1 MLNAAMAG
9 GKRGRGRGRGRG
21 GRGRGA
27 AAAAPPSPLATRVC
41 LWEFSQN
48 DARRDSGSKL
58 VRQGL
63 ARRLDARA
71 AFRGIVLA
79 ADAAQVLSPA
89 DAPLIQ
95 RRGLAGVNC
104 SWRGLDAVPFAAL
117 GRPELRRRLPF
128 LVAANEVNYGK
139 PLYLNTAEAL
149 AAALRIAGLTR
160 DAELLLAPF
169 ASGGAFFALNADA
182 FEAYAAAVDGDGV
195 AAAEARFLAD
205 CEAARA
211 EARAARAPPSPGEY
225 LADVDLPPA
234 ESDDEEAD
242 GDLPPPAE
250 ESDDDD
256 EEADAEPP
264 PPPPPDV
271 SGLVLS

>member
-1 MLNAAMAG
+1 MAG

-21 GRGRGA
+21 GRGRGRA
-27 AAAAPPSPLATRVC
+27 AAAQPSPITTRVC

-89 DAPLIQ
+89 DAPVIAA
-95 RRGLAGVNC
+95 RGLAGVNC

-169 ASGGAFFALNADA
+169 ASGAAFFALNADA

-211 EARAARAPPSPGEY
+211 EARAARASAPGEY

-234 ESDDEEAD
+234 EESDDEEAD

>member
-1 MLNAAMAG
+1 M
-9 GKRGRGRGRGRG
+9 
-21 GRGRGA
+21 
-27 AAAAPPSPLATRVC
+27 
-41 LWEFSQN
+41 
-48 DARRDSGSKL
+48 
-58 VRQGL
+58 
-63 ARRLDARA
+63 
-71 AFRGIVLA
+71 
-79 ADAAQVLSPA
+79 
-89 DAPLIQ
+89 
-95 RRGLAGVNC
+95 
-104 SWRGLDAVPFAAL
+104 
-117 GRPELRRRLPF
+117 
-128 LVAANEVNYGK
+128 NYGK

-211 EARAARAPPSPGEY
+211 EARAARASAPGEY

-234 ESDDEEAD
+234 ESDDDEAD

-250 ESDDDD
+250 ESGD
-256 EEADAEPP
+256 EADAEPP

>member
-1 MLNAAMAG
+1 MAG
-9 GKRGRGRGRGRG
+9 GKRGRGRARGRG

-27 AAAAPPSPLATRVC
+27 AVAAQPSPLATRVC

-71 AFRGIVLA
+71 SFQGIVLA
-79 ADAAQVLSPA
+79 ADAARVLSPA

-95 RRGLAGVNC
+95 TRGLAGVNC
-104 SWRGLDAVPFAAL
+104 SWRGLDAVPFGTL

-211 EARAARAPPSPGEY
+211 EARAARAAPEGGY
-225 LADVDLPPA
+225 LADGDLPPA
-234 ESDDEEAD
+234 GESDDEEAD

-250 ESDDDD
+250 ESDV

>member
-1 MLNAAMAG
+1 MA
-9 GKRGRGRGRGRG
+9 RPRRRALR
-21 GRGRGA
+21 RARPARAPA
-27 AAAAPPSPLATRVC
+27 AAAV
-41 LWEFSQN
+41 
-48 DARRDSGSKL
+48 
-58 VRQGL
+58 
-63 ARRLDARA
+63 
-71 AFRGIVLA
+71 
-79 ADAAQVLSPA
+79 
-89 DAPLIQ
+89 
-95 RRGLAGVNC
+95 
-104 SWRGLDAVPFAAL
+104 
-117 GRPELRRRLPF
+117 RRRADIKFPGSRVGSTAWRSTGLPRRF

-149 AAALRIAGLTR
+149 AAALRIAGLAR

-211 EARAARAPPSPGEY
+211 EARAARAAGGGY
-225 LADVDLPPA
+225 L
-234 ESDDEEAD
+234 AD
-242 GDLPPPAE
+242 GDLPPAA
-250 ESDDDD
+250 ESDDEGDDEEADD

>member
-1 MLNAAMAG
+1 M
-9 GKRGRGRGRGRG
+9 
-21 GRGRGA
+21 
-27 AAAAPPSPLATRVC
+27 
-41 LWEFSQN
+41 
-48 DARRDSGSKL
+48 
-58 VRQGL
+58 
-63 ARRLDARA
+63 
-71 AFRGIVLA
+71 
-79 ADAAQVLSPA
+79 
-89 DAPLIQ
+89 
-95 RRGLAGVNC
+95 
-104 SWRGLDAVPFAAL
+104 
-117 GRPELRRRLPF
+117 
-128 LVAANEVNYGK
+128 NYGK

-211 EARAARAPPSPGEY
+211 EARAARAAAPGEY
-225 LADVDLPPA
+225 LADVDLPPM
-234 ESDDEEAD
+234 ESDDEAD

-250 ESDDDD
+250 ESD
-256 EEADAEPP
+256 EEAAAEPP

>member
-1 MLNAAMAG
+1 M
-9 GKRGRGRGRGRG
+9 
-21 GRGRGA
+21 
-27 AAAAPPSPLATRVC
+27 
-41 LWEFSQN
+41 
-48 DARRDSGSKL
+48 
-58 VRQGL
+58 
-63 ARRLDARA
+63 
-71 AFRGIVLA
+71 
-79 ADAAQVLSPA
+79 
-89 DAPLIQ
+89 
-95 RRGLAGVNC
+95 
-104 SWRGLDAVPFAAL
+104 
-117 GRPELRRRLPF
+117 
-128 LVAANEVNYGK
+128 AANEVNYGK

-182 FEAYAAAVDGDGV
+182 FEAYAAAIDGDGV
-195 AAAEARFLAD
+195 EAAEARFLAD

-211 EARAARAPPSPGEY
+211 EARAARAAAPGEY

-234 ESDDEEAD
+234 EESDDEEAD
-242 GDLPPPAE
+242 GDLPPPAA

>member
-1 MLNAAMAG
+1 MAG
-9 GKRGRGRGRGRG
+9 GKRGRGRGRG

-27 AAAAPPSPLATRVC
+27 AAAAQPSPLATRVC

-71 AFRGIVLA
+71 SFQGIVLA
-79 ADAAQVLSPA
+79 ADAAQILSPA

-95 RRGLAGVNC
+95 TRGLAGVNC

-149 AAALRIAGLTR
+149 AAALRIAGMTQ

-195 AAAEARFLAD
+195 AVAEARFLAD

-211 EARAARAPPSPGEY
+211 EARAARAAAPGEY
-225 LADVDLPPA
+225 LADVDLPPT
-234 ESDDEEAD
+234 ESDEEAD
-242 GDLPPPAE
+242 CDLPPPAE
-250 ESDDDD
+250 ESDDDV

>member
-1 MLNAAMAG
+1 M
-9 GKRGRGRGRGRG
+9 
-21 GRGRGA
+21 
-27 AAAAPPSPLATRVC
+27 
-41 LWEFSQN
+41 
-48 DARRDSGSKL
+48 
-58 VRQGL
+58 
-63 ARRLDARA
+63 
-71 AFRGIVLA
+71 
-79 ADAAQVLSPA
+79 
-89 DAPLIQ
+89 
-95 RRGLAGVNC
+95 
-104 SWRGLDAVPFAAL
+104 
-117 GRPELRRRLPF
+117 
-128 LVAANEVNYGK
+128 NYGK

-182 FEAYAAAVDGDGV
+182 FDAYAAAGDSEGV

-211 EARAARAPPSPGEY
+211 EARAARAAAPGEY

-234 ESDDEEAD
+234 GESDDEEAD
-242 GDLPPPAE
+242 GDLPPAA
-250 ESDDDD
+250 ESDDGD
-256 EEADAEPP
+256 EEAAAEPP

>member
-1 MLNAAMAG
+1 M
-9 GKRGRGRGRGRG
+9 
-21 GRGRGA
+21 
-27 AAAAPPSPLATRVC
+27 
-41 LWEFSQN
+41 
-48 DARRDSGSKL
+48 
-58 VRQGL
+58 
-63 ARRLDARA
+63 
-71 AFRGIVLA
+71 
-79 ADAAQVLSPA
+79 
-89 DAPLIQ
+89 
-95 RRGLAGVNC
+95 
-104 SWRGLDAVPFAAL
+104 
-117 GRPELRRRLPF
+117 
-128 LVAANEVNYGK
+128 NYGK

-211 EARAARAPPSPGEY
+211 EARAARASAPGEY

-234 ESDDEEAD
+234 EESDEEA
-242 GDLPPPAE
+242 A
-250 ESDDDD
+250 
-256 EEADAEPP
+256 AEPP